1 MVIGIHIPNAD
12 CQDLDVSSIWVS
24 GIQMFIL
31 CSFRPAI
38 RSVTFSDVENSL
50 VEKEEAMLRSTSSM
64 LSATTTT
71 STEYFSA
78 ISSDEDDEF
87 YDIQA
92 DTEVET
98 ESEESK
104 DLNVSAKIFDVET

>member
-1 MVIGIHIPNAD
+1 MVIGIHTPTVD

-24 GIQMFIL
+24 DNNMFIL
-31 CSFRPAI
+31 CFFRPAI